1 MEKDVEMNLLSFS
14 FNNLKRRKLR
24 TTLVIVGIMIGVML
38 VTSLLVIMDG
48 LERQITQSM
57 GLLSGN
63 VIVQRKGV
71 IDQVMS
77 IIDASLVEEIEATG
91 YPKAVSPEIYLIR
104 QLRDGGIFNFV
115 NFIGIT
121 EAYAEIVSPDYI
133 KTGEPFGSDER
144 GASILGMK
152 LARKLDLDVGDV
164 FQVDSHDFR
173 VSGIFETKTIADT
186 AVALIPIEDAREIS
200 GLPEDKLSI
209 IEVRPMRPEDS
220 DEIEAF
226 IEGNYEDLE
235 VVYPREIAEE
245 GEQVMGTIRNITWI
259 VSSIAVI
266 VGGIGIANAMTMS
279 VLERTSEIGLLK
291 ATGWK
296 DSDVGYSFI
305 LEALEIG
312 VVGGVLGVVL
322 GIVASIAATWVI
334 PELPIHLA
342 YLTLAE
348 SFGFALLLSVL
359 SGVYP
364 AIKAARLS
372 PIVAIRGE

>member
-1 MEKDVEMNLLSFS
+1 MNILSFS

-24 TTLVIVGIMIGVML
+24 TALVIVGIMMGVML

-48 LERQITQSM
+48 LERQISESM

-63 VIVQRKGV
+63 IIVQREGV
-71 IDQVMS
+71 VDQVTS
-77 IIDASLVEEIEATG
+77 IIDASLVEDIEATG
-91 YPKAVSPEIYLIR
+91 YAKAVSPEIYLIR
-104 QLRDGGIFNFV
+104 NLRHGGLFNFV
-115 NFIGIT
+115 NLIGVT
-121 EAYAEIVSPDYI
+121 ETYSEIVSPDYL
-133 KTGEPFGSDER
+133 KMGERLGPEER
-144 GASILGMK
+144 GVSIIGTK
-152 LARKLDLDVGDV
+152 LASKLDLDLGDV
-164 FQVDSHDFR
+164 LHVDSYDFE
-173 VSGIFETKTIADT
+173 VKGIFETKTIADT
-186 AVALIPIEDAREIS
+186 AVAIIPLDDARELS

-209 IEVRPMRPEDS
+209 IEVRPTKPEDAK
-220 DEIEAF
+220 EIETF
-226 IEGNYEDLE
+226 IEGNYEGLE
-235 VVYPREIAEE
+235 VVYPRELAEE
-245 GEQVMGTIRNITWI
+245 GQQVMGTIRNITWV

-266 VGGIGIANAMTMS
+266 VGGIGIANAMSMS

-305 LEALEIG
+305 LEASEMG
-312 VVGGVLGVVL
+312 AVGGILGVLL
-322 GIVASIAATWVI
+322 GIIASIAATWII
-334 PELPIHLA
+334 PDLPIHFS

-372 PIVAIRGE
+372 PILAIRGE